1 MRNRKLSSIK
11 MFTMLLLSRTFRR
24 SIMMGVAGAVAVL
37 CYSPPSEA
45 STIVFQGKNAGLFP
59 TANPNAVGILM
70 NSVPKK
76 NATEKPK
83 TTTGI
88 NTATMI
94 QSAVASQISNRIYQ
108 DIFNGT
114 AQTGYYDLGDGNSI
128 NYARSEGYITITITN
143 PSNGSTTI
151 TVPDAAS

>member
-1 MRNRKLSSIK
+1 MLLSSRKI
-11 MFTMLLLSRTFRR
+11 LRR
-24 SIMMGVAGAVAVL
+24 FILAGVASIF
-37 CYSPPSEA
+37 CHSPASEA
-45 STIVFQGKNAGLFP
+45 STIVFQGQNAGLFP
-59 TANPNAVGILM
+59 TANPNAIGILM

-83 TTTGI
+83 TSTGI

-94 QSAVASQISNRIYQ
+94 QNAVASQISTRIYN

-114 AQTGYYDLGDGNSI
+114 ALTGSYDLGDGNSI
-128 NYARSEGYITITITN
+128 NYTRSEGYITITITN
-143 PSNGSTTI
+143 PANGSTTI

>member
-1 MRNRKLSSIK
+1 MATI
-11 MFTMLLLSRTFRR
+11 
-24 SIMMGVAGAVAVL
+24 L
-37 CYSPPSEA
+37 CHSPASEA
-45 STIVFQGKNAGLFP
+45 STIVFQGQNAGLFP
-59 TANPNAVGILM
+59 TANPNAIGILM

-83 TTTGI
+83 TSTGI

-94 QSAVASQISNRIYQ
+94 QNAVASQISTRIYN

-114 AQTGYYDLGDGNSI
+114 ALTGSYDLGNGNSI
-128 NYARSEGYITITITN
+128 NYTRSEGYITITITN
-143 PSNGSTTI
+143 PTNGSTTI